1 MKSITLAMVWALCAG
16 LGLAWAQEKETPSSP
31 PEWLRPHVFPYKPL
45 PPTFYERQKPLLE
58 PEQKLQYLEKLR
70 SGKELPLPE
79 IPPSRQGG
87 ENSSQQA
94 KDLVSCW
101 YGGTVVAMRI
111 CDNWESRSCRRFIRY
126 CRQIGGTVTIEEYI
140 PPEWETL
147 ESPEEGSL
155 FLGRLENEARPE
167 EEKSLSRPALF
178 PNPTQGT
185 ATLRLPESR
194 SWTIHLYNSLGQ
206 LVATYSFTG
215 TETSLALPPQK
226 GLYWVLVE
234 SAGQIHRLPLLRE

>member
-16 LGLAWAQEKETPSSP
+16 LGLAWAQEKSS
-31 PEWLRPHVFPYKPL
+31 VPYWR
-45 PPTFYERQKPLLE
+45 PPTLPADPPASPEMPERFRLFLDKARVDSLLQEYKLLSLQLHSGQLTPRWQEIIQNASQSTKEVVQCFTKSGQLVGSITCESWKDKPCQHFIQACLTVGGVVVIADQTAQLSTSSDEASLLE
-58 PEQKLQYLEKLR
+58 EAAKAEDTPAPKEKA
-70 SGKELPLPE
+70 
-79 IPPSRQGG
+79 PSQP
-87 ENSSQQA
+87 
-94 KDLVSCW
+94 V
-101 YGGTVVAMRI
+101 
-111 CDNWESRSCRRFIRY
+111 
-126 CRQIGGTVTIEEYI
+126 
-140 PPEWETL
+140 
-147 ESPEEGSL
+147 
-155 FLGRLENEARPE
+155 
-167 EEKSLSRPALF
+167 LF

-234 SAGQIHRLPLLRE
+234 GADQTHRLPLLRE